1 MSLADLVKGTGPSGF
16 GFSSTA
22 EEVTHGLNLDGR
34 TVLVIDNAAD
44 GRIVNCDPQMINV
57 PR

>member
-1 MSLADLVKGTGPSGF
+1 M
-16 GFSSTA
+16 
-22 EEVTHGLNLDGR
+22 EELISVS
-34 TVLVIDNAAD
+34 VLVIDNAAD